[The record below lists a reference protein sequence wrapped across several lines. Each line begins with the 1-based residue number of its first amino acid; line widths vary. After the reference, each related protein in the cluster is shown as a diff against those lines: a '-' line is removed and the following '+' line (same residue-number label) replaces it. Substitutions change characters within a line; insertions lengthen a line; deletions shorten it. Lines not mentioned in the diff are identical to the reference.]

1 VTEICK
7 TAILWQCRSSTCIEG
22 ATVNLLIMAEKEEI
36 SLENQEKRGFGTRP
50 QIRENPK
57 ILKSRDSPLTT
68 VLFEVLKP
76 N

>member
-1 VTEICK
+1 
-7 TAILWQCRSSTCIEG
+7 
-22 ATVNLLIMAEKEEI
+22 VNLLIMAEKEEI